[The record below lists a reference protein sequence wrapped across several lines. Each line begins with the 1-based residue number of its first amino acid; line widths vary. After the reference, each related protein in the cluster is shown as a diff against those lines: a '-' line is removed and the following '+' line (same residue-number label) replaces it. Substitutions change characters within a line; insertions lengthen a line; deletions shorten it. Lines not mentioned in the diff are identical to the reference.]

1 MVFLSSQRLPPLKT
15 QYSPLG
21 PQNHLRSLDSARD
34 LVVGRHLITCNNFG
48 ETLFHM
54 ADFSH
59 RTGLIS
65 RRHSLGLWV
74 RMFSLDSVSSDRFA
88 DPALVFGEIMGVIKG
103 SEEAVGMKERC
114 LDRETYRSLSSRTQ
128 GTFAHKRDEIYNLF
142 MAYTNLKV
150 RRQDYDAADR

>member
-1 MVFLSSQRLPPLKT
+1 MMFLLSQRLLPLKI
-15 QYSPLG
+15 QYSLLG

-34 LVVGRHLITCNNFG
+34 LIVGRHLIICNNFG
-48 ETLFHM
+48 GTLFHM
-54 ADFSH
+54 ANFSH

-74 RMFSLDSVSSDRFA
+74 RMFCLDCVSSDGFA

-103 SEEAVGMKERC
+103 SEEAVGIKERC
-114 LDRETYRSLSSRTQ
+114 LDRETYKALSSRTQ

-150 RRQDYDAADR
+150 QRQDYDAADR